1 MTVLLFGLPIRV
13 WVANVY
19 HQPARAEAGLGQCG
33 EANEEG
39 AQDESRASAV
49 HASDYTAC
57 PLTRLIAHTT
67 PKHAV
72 QISTM
77 AAPEAMAM

>member
-1 MTVLLFGLPIRV
+1 MRAVRMSVKVRV
-13 WVANVY
+13 IAVDVH

>member
-1 MTVLLFGLPIRV
+1 
-13 WVANVY
+13 
-19 HQPARAEAGLGQCG
+19 
-33 EANEEG
+33 
-39 AQDESRASAV
+39 
-49 HASDYTAC
+49 
-57 PLTRLIAHTT
+57 LTRLIAHTT